1 MLSKLPLV
9 TYDPGVPAV
18 AARPYSRTCPTST
31 PPVYDSGTG
40 TAGKVVAGV
49 ILTALY
55 GAATP
60 NQAAEAKARGWP
72 DGQVG
77 YTTQTL
83 YTDGTSFTTYYV
95 LPA

>member
-1 MLSKLPLV
+1 MLSKLPVV
-9 TYDPGVPAV
+9 TYDPGEPAV
-18 AARPYSRTCPTST
+18 AARAFSRTCPTPT
-31 PPVYDSGTG
+31 PPVYDSGA

-83 YTDGTSFTTYYV
+83 YTDGTSFLTYYV